1 MSNITVDK
9 MRGSCF
15 FSGWSLGYGFQ
26 EQLPNHLTVLFS
38 QGMVLSG
45 KEKLELT
52 VVRQIHS
59 GMGKEDERDEN

>member
-1 MSNITVDK
+1 M
-9 MRGSCF
+9 F